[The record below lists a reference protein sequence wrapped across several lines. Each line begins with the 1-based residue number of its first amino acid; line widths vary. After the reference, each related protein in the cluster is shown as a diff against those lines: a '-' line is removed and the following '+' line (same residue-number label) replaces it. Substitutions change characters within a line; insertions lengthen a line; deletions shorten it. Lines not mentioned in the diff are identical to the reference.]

1 MKKTAI
7 IIIILISIASCT
19 SKKKIVEYR
28 DRVQKDTITL
38 FKDRVISKPVK
49 EIVTIEEPCDS
60 TGILKDFSRTIK
72 TEKARVV
79 VSNNAGKLEVKVDID
94 SIVDSKVSEFKSSY
108 KQDIQIKEKE
118 VVKFRIPFWVWTIIT
133 LSIGLN
139 IFLGKDKIVSI
150 VK

>member
-1 MKKTAI
+1 MKKIAL
-7 IIIILISIASCT
+7 ILLITVSISSCT

-28 DRVQKDTITL
+28 DRIQKDTITL

-72 TEKARVV
+72 TEKAKVV

-94 SIVDSKVSEFKSSY
+94 SIVDTRVSEFKKSY
-108 KQDIQIKEKE
+108 KKDIQIKEKE
-118 VVKFRIPFWVWTIIT
+118 VIKFRIPFWVWIIIS

-139 IFLGKDKIVSI
+139 VFLIKDKIPFL
-150 VK
+150 